1 MTDKEPI
8 KRTKR
13 VTKKTDERRAE
24 IVETAR
30 RLFIEKGFHETKVSE
45 IVRAIGVSQ
54 GVFYYYFPSKDAII
68 NELIELYMRSLEEGG
83 RAILEQSD
91 LNSLQKMERLVDLQ
105 LDVNMREV
113 ARLHHIKGVDIHE
126 RLLQGL
132 VTRFAPLMS
141 EALEPVAKTDNHHII
156 VEIYLTAGLL
166 LLDPGLFPL
175 STEQRNLRIDTLIGQ
190 MEASLGVASG
200 ALQFFRR
207 VMRYGA

>member
-1 MTDKEPI
+1 MTEKEPL
-8 KRTKR
+8 KRSKR
-13 VTKKTDERRAE
+13 ISKKTDERRAE

-54 GVFYYYFPSKDAII
+54 GVFYYYFPSKDVII
-68 NELIELYMRSLEEGG
+68 DELIEIYIRSLEEGG
-83 RAILEQSD
+83 RMILEETELSG
-91 LNSLQKMERLVDLQ
+91 LEKFERLADLQ
-105 LDVNMREV
+105 LGVNVREV

-141 EALEPVAKTDNHHII
+141 EAIAPISQTDNHHIM

-175 STEQRNLRIDTLIGQ
+175 STEQRNVRIDLIIEQ
-190 MEASLGVASG
+190 MEASLGFKKG
-200 ALQFFRR
+200 DLHFFRR